1 MMGAPLGP
9 RQRNCSP
16 SCQMRVYCSA
26 RRMAAGRWVRAP
38 TNGHPAGRGAGL
50 SPAARRSGEA
60 STVLVRPSPH
70 RQQRGGDDRQQS
82 RAPAPR
88 RWSDLPGCRLVEGE
102 QGSGLGLGEV
112 TGAAP
117 LTPQVAPCGLRRA
130 QVVAGRGPG
139 VEEHQAAH
147 QAPGPAPCG
156 CRSRRPSRRRF
167 GSVLLCAEGAVT
179 WHVDVVGFA
188 GHCRSSA
195 LLVDVVERR
204 RQVGVSTP
212 GLHRTTVLGIQL
224 HAGGVTI
231 RTLMKSG
238 RQPPGGSDPTI
249 PPGDGTAPGPASGR
263 RCTTCCARPASRT
276 GSAPRE
282 MGPTCEPS
290 TGDGP
295 SSVDGPGVSLS
306 SRAERGSGRRDFR
319 YRCAWNQGRP
329 SGVAGC

>member
-26 RRMAAGRWVRAP
+26 RRMAAGRWVRAH

-50 SPAARRSGEA
+50 SPAAHRSGEA

-82 RAPAPR
+82 RVPAPR
-88 RWSDLPGCRLVEGE
+88 RWSDLPGRRLVEGE

-117 LTPQVAPCGLRRA
+117 LAPQVAPCGLRRA

-139 VEEHQAAH
+139 VEEHQTAH

-195 LLVDVVERR
+195 SFVVSGTPKPS
-204 RQVGVSTP
+204 VGVSVCQPRTYDRPQLRSPVSGMTIGTP
-212 GLHRTTVLGIQL
+212 RVEDVPLR
-224 HAGGVTI
+224 
-231 RTLMKSG
+231 RSG
-238 RQPPGGSDPTI
+238 RALAVDRHGRGARPPTSDGCPSPSSAADEAPPARPCPARRGWRIDIPSRADDLVGRPARGRSRVVNVRGSD
-249 PPGDGTAPGPASGR
+249 R
-263 RCTTCCARPASRT
+263 
-276 GSAPRE
+276 
-282 MGPTCEPS
+282 
-290 TGDGP
+290 
-295 SSVDGPGVSLS
+295 V
-306 SRAERGSGRRDFR
+306 
-319 YRCAWNQGRP
+319 
-329 SGVAGC
+329 VATL